1 MVIFPHELP
10 QGRTPHSDG
19 LHGLKRQS
27 LGNAGYVVAC
37 LSSIRHFFTVPRIT
51 DDNSAKQNSD
61 ANQMTPFPRLTTAN
75 TNEKAQ
81 NHSLTSAPKTSSAS
95 RRPSVRQ
102 KDTGLNQAHGLDLSV
117 AAPTEGTE
125 ERRASI
131 TVSEQVT
138 IVDWD
143 GHDDPANPKNWKNSQ
158 KWAATLIVSCFAFIS
173 PVTSSMITP
182 TTNNVAEEF
191 GVTSKVILNMITSM
205 FVLGFA
211 VGPLVIGPLSEVFG
225 RSRTLQLANLFFL
238 CWNFV
243 CGFARTPTQLII
255 FRFLA
260 GVGGSAPLSI
270 GGAVIGDTFH
280 PEERGRAIALYSLGP
295 MIGPACGPVFGAQI
309 AERTNWRWVFWST
322 SIFDVVIQIAGILY
336 LQETYAPVLLER
348 KAHRMAKAQVTS
360 DSSDDGEQGE
370 SAKKSTA
377 VETGHKH
384 FRTIYDGLIDRSWQS
399 IISKALT
406 RPFIL
411 FAREPILQLLGSYM
425 AFMYGVFYIFVTTM
439 PTIFQG
445 IYSQSIGIAGLNYI
459 ALGLGLTSASFL
471 NSRVMD
477 RIYLYCKKR
486 NNDIGEPEFRVPI
499 LIPASILLPT
509 GLLLS
514 GWAAQKALHRIVTDV
529 GIFLIG
535 FSIIL
540 AFHSIQTFAV
550 DVFALYA
557 ASGLAAMWCLRASFG
572 FGFPLF
578 SSAMYNSLGLGVGNT
593 VLAAVA
599 IAVGCPAPFIFWVY
613 GKRIRA
619 RSKYAR

>member
-1 MVIFPHELP
+1 
-10 QGRTPHSDG
+10 
-19 LHGLKRQS
+19 
-27 LGNAGYVVAC
+27 
-37 LSSIRHFFTVPRIT
+37 
-51 DDNSAKQNSD
+51 
-61 ANQMTPFPRLTTAN
+61 MTPFSRLTTN
-75 TNEKAQ
+75 TNEKTQ
-81 NHSLTSAPKTSSAS
+81 NHSLTNITNAPETSSAN
-95 RRPSVRQ
+95 RRPSVAQ
-102 KDTGLNQAHGLDLSV
+102 KDTGLSHAHGLDLSV
-117 AAPTEGTE
+117 AAPPEGIE
-125 ERRASI
+125 ERQASI

-143 GHDDPANPKNWKNSQ
+143 GPDDPANPKNWKNSR
-158 KWAATLIVSCFAFIS
+158 KWAATLIVACFTFIS
-173 PVTSSMITP
+173 PVASSMIAPATD
-182 TTNNVAEEF
+182 NVAKEF
-191 GVTSKVILNMITSM
+191 NVTSKVILNMITSM
-205 FVLGFA
+205 FILGFA

-280 PEERGRAIALYSLGP
+280 PEERGRAIALYALGP
-295 MIGPACGPVFGAQI
+295 MIGPAVGGVGGAWYCFSVSMSRRKPGLTLAFRI
-309 AERTNWRWVFWST
+309 AEGTNWRWVFWST
-322 SIFDVVIQIAGILY
+322 SIFDVIIQIAGILY

-348 KAHRMAKAQVTS
+348 KARRMANAQVIS
-360 DSSDDGEQGE
+360 DSVDNSEKGEG
-370 SAKKSTA
+370 AKKSTA

-384 FRTIYDGLIDRSWQS
+384 FRTIYDGS
-399 IISKALT
+399 
-406 RPFIL
+406 
-411 FAREPILQLLGSYM
+411 
-425 AFMYGVFYIFVTTM
+425 
-439 PTIFQG
+439 G

-471 NSRVMD
+471 NSRIMD
-477 RIYLYCKKR
+477 KIYLYCKKR

-514 GWAAQKALHRIVTDV
+514 GWAAQKALHWIVADI
-529 GIFLIG
+529 GIFMIG
-535 FSIIL
+535 FSMIL
-540 AFHSIQTFAV
+540 AFQCIQIFVV
-550 DVFALYA
+550 DVFTLYA
-557 ASGLAAMWCLRASFG
+557 ASGFAAIGCLRALFG

-599 IAVGCPAPFIFWVY
+599 IVVGCPAPFIFWVY

>member
-1 MVIFPHELP
+1 M
-10 QGRTPHSDG
+10 GDDTDS
-19 LHGLKRQS
+19 RQ
-27 LGNAGYVVAC
+27 
-37 LSSIRHFFTVPRIT
+37 I
-51 DDNSAKQNSD
+51 SD
-61 ANQMTPFPRLTTAN
+61 ANQMTPFSRLTTN
-75 TNEKAQ
+75 TNEKTQ
-81 NHSLTSAPKTSSAS
+81 NHSLTNITNAPETSSAN
-95 RRPSVRQ
+95 RRPSVAQ
-102 KDTGLNQAHGLDLSV
+102 KDTGLSHAHGLDLSV
-117 AAPTEGTE
+117 AAPPEGIE
-125 ERRASI
+125 ERQASI

-143 GHDDPANPKNWKNSQ
+143 GPDDPANPKNWKNSR
-158 KWAATLIVSCFAFIS
+158 KWAATLIVACFTFIS
-173 PVTSSMITP
+173 PVASSMIAPATD
-182 TTNNVAEEF
+182 NVAKEF
-191 GVTSKVILNMITSM
+191 NVTSKVILNMITSM
-205 FVLGFA
+205 FILGFA

-280 PEERGRAIALYSLGP
+280 PEERGRAIALYALGP
-295 MIGPACGPVFGAQI
+295 MIGPAVGGVGGAWI
-309 AERTNWRWVFWST
+309 AEGTNWRWVFWST
-322 SIFDVVIQIAGILY
+322 SIFDVIIQIAGILY

-348 KAHRMAKAQVTS
+348 KARRMANAQVIS
-360 DSSDDGEQGE
+360 DSVDNSEKGEG
-370 SAKKSTA
+370 AKKSTA

-384 FRTIYDGLIDRSWQS
+384 FRTIYDGSVDRSWQR
-399 IISKALT
+399 IVSKALT

-471 NSRVMD
+471 NSRIMD
-477 RIYLYCKKR
+477 KIYLYCKKR

-514 GWAAQKALHRIVTDV
+514 GWAAQKALHWIVADI
-529 GIFLIG
+529 GIFMIG
-535 FSIIL
+535 FSMIL
-540 AFHSIQTFAV
+540 AFQCIQIFVV
-550 DVFALYA
+550 DVFTLYA
-557 ASGLAAMWCLRASFG
+557 ASGFAAIGCLRALFG

-599 IAVGCPAPFIFWVY
+599 IVVGCPAPFIFWVY